1 MEKLRKQN
9 IVTEEDFI
17 FEYEVKL
24 YTNSEKLVRNRFSCH
39 KCRAVSEMEQDVER
53 KTCAVDVEVGE
64 PALDFSRVNCHA
76 TQHSDSETLSNHT
89 KLQIYLLHE
98 H

>member
-1 MEKLRKQN
+1 
-9 IVTEEDFI
+9 
-17 FEYEVKL
+17 
-24 YTNSEKLVRNRFSCH
+24 
-39 KCRAVSEMEQDVER
+39 MEQDVER

-89 KLQIYLLHE
+89 KLQIYLLYE